1 MEDLARLF
9 GGLLAFIYH
18 CFDRVVILGH
28 LPLLTRPENIVHFF
42 RDVHGVR
49 AITKEVLRQRTI
61 EYSQWVEAFTRKH
74 QIPIEWAAKGVRKE
88 DSSPLAADGA
98 AQPRRRISS
107 SRAWRSAPASARPC
121 RSIPP
126 PIRTTASSA
135 GSARVTPITTS
146 TSATPSWDRSRCA
159 SAPSCPFRSPTTS
172 TAITSSNAN
181 CALREWHFAKMITP
195 SGGSPTPAA
204 LQRAADALSAKLIRA
219 RLEYWTFLVGPKF
232 SNKDYV
238 NSFSSADAMLASLRL
253 PARLLIRN
261 RDQN

>member
-1 MEDLARLF
+1 MSDNYHYPKIFEISLTSTGPLSHALVCQPKRKGGRGPMEDFARLF

-98 AQPRRRISS
+98 AYFILKSMEV
-107 SRAWRSAPASARPC
+107 
-121 RSIPP
+121 
-126 PIRTTASSA
+126 
-135 GSARVTPITTS
+135 GTS
-146 TSATPSWDRSRCA
+146 
-159 SAPSCPFRSPTTS
+159 F
-172 TAITSSNAN
+172 
-181 CALREWHFAKMITP
+181 
-195 SGGSPTPAA
+195 
-204 LQRAADALSAKLIRA
+204 RAAMQKYPTAD
-219 RLEYWTFLVGPKF
+219 P
-232 SNKDYV
+232 DYRI
-238 NSFSSADAMLASLRL
+238 L
-253 PARLLIRN
+253 
-261 RDQN
+261 

>member
-1 MEDLARLF
+1 MEDFARLF

-107 SRAWRSAPASARPC
+107 SRAWRTAPASARPC

-135 GSARVTPITTS
+135 GSARVRHPGVTVTDGRGKEFDE
-146 TSATPSWDRSRCA
+146 AA
-159 SAPSCPFRSPTTS
+159 AG
-172 TAITSSNAN
+172 
-181 CALREWHFAKMITP
+181 AL
-195 SGGSPTPAA
+195 A
-204 LQRAADALSAKLIRA
+204 LGADDGRQRFQAGTD
-219 RLEYWTFLVGPKF
+219 
-232 SNKDYV
+232 
-238 NSFSSADAMLASLRL
+238 
-253 PARLLIRN
+253 
-261 RDQN
+261 